1 MSFEILRSRQLTDE
15 EIREIEME
23 RRADALLDEIRDE
36 VIYKNRNNPAFA
48 KENLS
53 RRRLLGI
60 AAGVAGLSVPQLL
73 TKPAMAASYD
83 ELAQNARL
91 LAKFTSSQPELNNSY
106 ITAGQSLAAW
116 AKLRS
121 VVDYPQEETIGTAIY
136 SNAGGVED
144 TKYFPHSLPAYTE
157 NEFSCELDFSPSI
170 FGYKICLF
178 RTKLSYI
185 YRQFS
190 VRA

>member
-1 MSFEILRSRQLTDE
+1 MSFEIISSRLLTDE
-15 EIREIEME
+15 EIHEIEKQ
-23 RRADALLDEIRDE
+23 RRADALLDEISNE
-36 VIYKNRNNPAFA
+36 VIYKNRNNQAFSPE
-48 KENLS
+48 KLT
-53 RRRLLGI
+53 RRGLLAI
-60 AAGVAGLSVPQLL
+60 AAGVAGVGKAQLL
-73 TKPAMAASYD
+73 TSPAMATSYS
-83 ELAQNARL
+83 ELARNAGL
-91 LAKFTSSQPELNNSY
+91 LAKFLSSQPEMNSSS

-121 VVDYPQEETIGTAIY
+121 VVDYPQDDTVGTVIY

-144 TKYFPHSLPAYTE
+144 TKYHPHALPAYTE
-157 NEFSCELDFSPSI
+157 NEFRCDIDFSPSI
-170 FGYKICLF
+170 FGYKVCLF